1 MDIKQLVTGDP
12 KTGFYPITQDTI
24 TVIELNKAV
33 MSLTN
38 ESSSEDIIAAFDNL
52 ESFQALIAE
61 VRNPQNICSGILIN
75 ETPEDKRVGKYE
87 ASIIANIDAETLHV
101 RWIEIDKIVALT
113 ITNTDGTMSC
123 VRNESVFTSGGSVDL
138 SNYLAKNNTDEYTPT
153 EDYNPSTKKYV
164 DDKSS
169 VSITRVYNGR
179 ISLQHTEGKNLVN
192 DICESFDDF
201 IAIFDNLKQLNSV
214 KFTNPFTG
222 MSLPTNVNE
231 FLEAFQN
238 FASTY
243 NVYDGGIQLIPIVGE
258 HASDEN
264 IIIVGFYRTGIGPA
278 EITLDDASYVNWIAG
293 SVFGFG
299 INTTNGS
306 YVQLNNY
313 QSRSISL
320 NAQLV
325 THILEKVNNLN
336 LTNYATKDNVLTKN
350 NTTPF
355 TPDADYEPATK
366 KYVDESQI
374 YTKLG
379 EYSCNV
385 NNINFTVYNYSSS
398 KNGHFENISTNECKF
413 DRYAIYDGAYL
424 VTTIVNLTIQS
435 IPQPGSYNTYIFKYK
450 GDLYE
455 IDLATIEGTSVSIK
469 LLQRILTESEY
480 AALGEV
486 VNTDGILYFVTPD
499 A

>member
-38 ESSSEDIIAAFDNL
+38 ESGSEEIIAAFDNL

-61 VRNPQNICSGILIN
+61 VRNPQNICSGILVN
-75 ETPEDKRVGKYE
+75 DTETDLQVGKYE
-87 ASIIANIDAETLHV
+87 ASIIAHTDTETLNV
-101 RWIEIDKIVALT
+101 RWVENDKIVALT
-113 ITNTDGTMSC
+113 ITNTNGTMSC
-123 VRNESVFTSGGSVDL
+123 IRIENNVGGSSINL

-169 VSITRVYNGR
+169 VSITRIYNGR

-192 DICESFDDF
+192 DTCESFDDF

-214 KFTNPFTG
+214 EFINPFTG

-243 NVYDGGIQLIPIVGE
+243 NVYDGGIQVIPIVGG

-264 IIIVGFYRTGIGPA
+264 IVIVGFYRTGIGPA
-278 EITLDDASYVNWIAG
+278 EITLNDTSYVNWIAG

-306 YVQLNNY
+306 YVQLDNY

-336 LTNYATKDNVLTKN
+336 LTNYATKDNVLTKD
-350 NTTPF
+350 NTTEF

-366 KYVDESQI
+366 KYVDDHAP
-374 YTKLG
+374 L
-379 EYSCNV
+379 
-385 NNINFTVYNYSSS
+385 S
-398 KNGHFENISTNECKF
+398 KVI
-413 DRYAIYDGAYL
+413 
-424 VTTIVNLTIQS
+424 
-435 IPQPGSYNTYIFKYK
+435 
-450 GDLYE
+450 
-455 IDLATIEGTSVSIK
+455 
-469 LLQRILTESEY
+469 TESEY
-480 AALGEV
+480 TALGEV
-486 VNTDGILYFVTPD
+486 VNTDGILYFITPD